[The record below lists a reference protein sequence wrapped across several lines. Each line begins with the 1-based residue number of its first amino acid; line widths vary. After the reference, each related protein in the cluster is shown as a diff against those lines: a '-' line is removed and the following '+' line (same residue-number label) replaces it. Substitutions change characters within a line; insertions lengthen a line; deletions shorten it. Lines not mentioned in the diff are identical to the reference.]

1 MNGEDMRALLD
12 EIAPDDLP
20 AQWQELAASVG
31 LVNLLQLCK
40 LYGGTSLYIPKYDN
54 LIAPAKR
61 RAVAKLF
68 DGKNH
73 KELAR
78 RFELSERSVYEIAS
92 ELSAKVR
99 SALFLRHRIFE
110 LCRYSVQKIF
120 CRIVLSEK
128 LDTVLFLWRWL
139 RCLRV

>member
-1 MNGEDMRALLD
+1 MSGADMRALLD

-92 ELSAKVR
+92 ELSWRKSQISLFP
-99 SALFLRHRIFE
+99 SA
-110 LCRYSVQKIF
+110 
-120 CRIVLSEK
+120 
-128 LDTVLFLWRWL
+128 
-139 RCLRV
+139 